1 MLLSLLI
8 ASLPQGN
15 GLAEI
20 ERTLKAAVDRAG
32 FENGAYQAARNLAS
46 IPGEEAMEL
55 RLRMF
60 DPRLETYQ
68 GVFLRDWFYSGMQ
81 KAATAGEAEM
91 LLDVARSSSSSD
103 LLKLLSLRALRHSS
117 APLPHKALFSKS
129 LISAP
134 GPLRREWQSLL
145 GEAYAAQRIQ
155 FPSLAEGEKDEKVRK
170 GLMTSGPPWAGHA
183 FLPALTG
190 REEKKL
196 KDSALREKDT
206 GDRSQAIRT
215 LALHPESRGAWME
228 AALAAL
234 SSPRWGPRTATLES
248 AREAGIHGAIPLII
262 EALASQD
269 EGGRW
274 PGDLADALHGLTGNQ
289 FGPDPVLWSRWWK
302 EQGAAFLEKV
312 RDSKGETNTAKKA
325 DRNAS
330 ASFFGIPVDSNSLV
344 ILVDG
349 SGSMKMDKLGDRT
362 CAEAAIDEIGRLLE
376 KLPPKTFVNLA
387 LISTRP
393 LPAFKKSK
401 RNGAQTKKQA
411 VAFLRKSDFRGT
423 SSLVDVLLWAQNLE
437 GVDTILLVSDGGSS
451 SGRHQY
457 SEHMLDT
464 LLAEHERMG
473 VRIHGICV
481 GPDDRK
487 ASFMRKLAESTGG
500 RVVRPSG

>member
-8 ASLPQGN
+8 ASLPQDLD
-15 GLAEI
+15 LAEI
-20 ERTLKAAVDRAG
+20 ERTLEAAVDRAG
-32 FENGAYQAARNLAS
+32 FENGAYQAARTLAS

-60 DPRLETYQ
+60 DPRLETYR

-91 LLDVARSSSSSD
+91 LLDVARSSSSSG

-117 APLPHKALFSKS
+117 APLPHKVLFSKS

-145 GEAYAAQRIQ
+145 GEAYAAQRIL

-170 GLMTSGPPWAGHA
+170 GLMASGPPWSGHA
-183 FLPALTG
+183 FLPALTQQ
-190 REEKKL
+190 EEKRI
-196 KDSALREKDT
+196 KDFALRGKDA
-206 GDRSQAIRT
+206 GDQSLAIRT
-215 LALHPESRGAWME
+215 LSLHPESKGAWME
-228 AALAAL
+228 VAFSVLT
-234 SSPRWGPRTATLES
+234 SSHWGRRTAVLES

-262 EALASQD
+262 EALANQD

-302 EQGAAFLEKV
+302 EQGVAFLEKA
-312 RDSKGETNTAKKA
+312 RDSKGGTNTAKKS

-349 SGSMKMDKLGDRT
+349 SGSMKMDKLGERT

-376 KLPPKTFVNLA
+376 KLSPKTFVNLA

-393 LPAFKKSK
+393 LPAFKQSK

-411 VAFLRKSDFRGT
+411 VAFLRKSDFKGT

-451 SGRHQY
+451 SGLHQY

-464 LLAEHERMG
+464 LLAEHERTG